1 MAAVSAAQAA
11 VDDVAEPARQAVR
24 DSSAEAEVEASDE
37 QLAEAAYNAT
47 ITAFERLTRELWILR
62 VHADSGPVSFVP
74 GQYASLGLGFW
85 EPRVDDAVEADLAVR
100 RTKLVRRSY
109 SISSPIFAG
118 DPASA
123 ATPLAGCTDQDELEL
138 YVVLVEPEGDFVPGL
153 TPRLALKDV
162 GDRLFLGRK
171 MAGRYTTAAVTDP
184 DTTMVFLSTGTGEAP
199 QNAMIAELLRTGHRG
214 PIVSVIT
221 SRKQADFAYLAKHRA
236 LEARFSNY
244 RYLAL
249 PTREPGVPKRY
260 LQDVVR
266 EDFTP
271 DGLGVELDPATT
283 HVFICGNP
291 AMIGLPE
298 EVDGETAFPETTG
311 VVELLVERGFAL
323 DLRKRPGTIHVEEYW

>member
-1 MAAVSAAQAA
+1 MAAVPTTEASVERSAGPAPQAP
-11 VDDVAEPARQAVR
+11 PAPAG
-24 DSSAEAEVEASDE
+24 AGASDE

-47 ITAFERLTRELWILR
+47 ITTFERLTRELWILR
-62 VHADSGPVSFVP
+62 VSADSGPVSFVP

-85 EPRVDDAVEADLAVR
+85 EPRADDAVEPDLAAR

-118 DPASA
+118 DPDDP
-123 ATPLAGCTDQDELEL
+123 ATPLAGCTDQEELEL

-199 QNAMIAELLRTGHRG
+199 QNAMITELLRTGHRG

-221 SRKQADFAYLAKHRA
+221 ARRQVDFAYLAKHRR
-236 LEARFSNY
+236 LEARFPNY
-244 RYLAL
+244 RYVAL

-271 DGLGVELDPATT
+271 GRLGVELDPATA
-283 HVFICGNP
+283 HVFLCGNP
-291 AMIGLPE
+291 AMIGLPT
-298 EVDGETAFPETTG
+298 EVDGETVFPEPTG
-311 VVELLVERGFAL
+311 VVQLLVERGFTL